1 MPLIF
6 ITEHNH
12 SQELEVFKH
21 NPSKY
26 LAITV
31 SRKSELSKQM
41 IFKVLIRPQTFL
53 CQWLHCT
60 VLRAIRPF
68 WGIFKIHVIMTLRH
82 NLAFHCCMNGTK
94 PMLEDCSRLSNYQG
108 SGTQRQES
116 RSPILYP
123 HELQERSQKS
133 VLLKNVTEK
142 AIKIIN
148 LLISQPISIHL

>member
-6 ITEHNH
+6 ITEHNY

-21 NPSKY
+21 NLSKY

-31 SRKSELSKQM
+31 SRKSEQSKRM
-41 IFKVLIRPQTFL
+41 IFKVLIRPQTL
-53 CQWLHCT
+53 LRQWLHCT
-60 VLRAIRPF
+60 VLRATGPF
-68 WGIFKIHVIMTLRH
+68 WGILKIHVIMALRH
-82 NLAFHCCMNGTK
+82 DLPFHCCINGRK
-94 PMLEDCSRLSNYQG
+94 PLLEDGSCLSNNEG

-116 RSPILYP
+116 RSAILYR

-142 AIKIIN
+142 AVKIIN